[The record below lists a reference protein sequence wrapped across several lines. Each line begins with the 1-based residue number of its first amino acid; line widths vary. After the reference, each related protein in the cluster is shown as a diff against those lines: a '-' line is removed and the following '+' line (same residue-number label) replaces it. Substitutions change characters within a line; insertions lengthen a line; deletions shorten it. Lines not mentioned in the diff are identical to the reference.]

1 MRSLIVLFALAA
13 LSAGVPAARAD
24 SRMDLGATV
33 VNGGLR
39 GFYLSLGEYYRVP
52 EREIVVIRD
61 RHIPDYD
68 IPVVLYIAQ
77 RARVAPGVVVDL
89 RLAGNSWMDITL
101 RFGLGPDIYYVPA
114 QRVYGPPYGNA
125 YGYYKHKKRKDWHTI
140 RLADDDVV
148 NLVNLRFISERYGH
162 PPEEVMRMRSAGR
175 SFVAINDEF
184 RRGRGEKESRQ
195 GQGGRDNQ
203 PQGPDRGERGFQE
216 PGGREY
222 RSWEQRSGKDKGGA
236 ARQGGSERHPGKGRG
251 RGKGDD

>member
-13 LSAGVPAARAD
+13 LSVGAPAVQAD
-24 SRMDLGATV
+24 TRMDLGATI
-33 VNGGLR
+33 VNGDLR

-61 RHIPDYD
+61 RRIPDYD

-101 RFGLGPDIYYVPA
+101 RFGLGPDIYYVPV

-125 YGYYKHKKRKDWHTI
+125 YGHFKQKKRKDWHTI
-140 RLADDDVV
+140 RLDDDEVV

-175 SFVAINDEF
+175 SFVAINDEL
-184 RRGRGEKESRQ
+184 RRGRKEKEFQGPGRGEK
-195 GQGGRDNQ
+195 
-203 PQGPDRGERGFQE
+203 GFQE
-216 PGGREY
+216 PGRREY
-222 RSWEQRSGKDKGGA
+222 RSWEQRGGKGKGV
-236 ARQGGSERHPGKGRG
+236 RQEGNERQQGKGKGRDK
-251 RGKGDD
+251 KGD

>member
-13 LSAGVPAARAD
+13 LAVGAPAAQAD
-24 SRMDLGATV
+24 TRMDLGATI
-33 VNGGLR
+33 VNGDLR

-77 RARVAPGVVVDL
+77 RAHVAPGVVVDL

-101 RFGLGPDIYYVPA
+101 RFGLGPDIYYVPV

-125 YGYYKHKKRKDWHTI
+125 YGYFKNKKRKDWHTI

-175 SFVAINDEF
+175 SFVAINDEL
-184 RRGRGEKESRQ
+184 RRGRREKEVQGPGRGEKEFQ
-195 GQGGRDNQ
+195 V
-203 PQGPDRGERGFQE
+203 PDRG
-216 PGGREY
+216 EY
-222 RSWEQRSGKDKGGA
+222 RSWEQRGGKGKG
-236 ARQGGSERHPGKGRG
+236 ARKEGDERHPGKGKG
-251 RGKGDD
+251 RDKKGD

>member
-13 LSAGVPAARAD
+13 LAVGAPAAQAD
-24 SRMDLGATV
+24 TRMDLGATI
-33 VNGGLR
+33 VNGDLR

-77 RARVAPGVVVDL
+77 RAHVAPGVVVDL

-101 RFGLGPDIYYVPA
+101 RFGLGPDIYYVPV

-125 YGYYKHKKRKDWHTI
+125 YGYFKNKKRKDWHTI

-175 SFVAINDEF
+175 SFVAINNEL
-184 RRGRGEKESRQ
+184 RRGRREKEVQGPGRGEKEFQ
-195 GQGGRDNQ
+195 A
-203 PQGPDRGERGFQE
+203 PDRG
-216 PGGREY
+216 EY
-222 RSWEQRSGKDKGGA
+222 RSWEQRGGKGKG
-236 ARQGGSERHPGKGRG
+236 ARQEEGNERHPGKGKG
-251 RGKGDD
+251 RDKRDD

>member
-1 MRSLIVLFALAA
+1 MRSLIVLLSLAA
-13 LSAGVPAARAD
+13 LSVGAPAAQAD
-24 SRMDLGATV
+24 TRMDIGATI
-33 VNGGLR
+33 VNGDLR
-39 GFYLSLGEYYRVP
+39 GFYLSLGEYYQVP

-77 RARVAPGVVVDL
+77 RAHVAPGVVVDL

-101 RFGLGPDIYYVPA
+101 RFGLGPDIYYVPV

-125 YGYYKHKKRKDWHTI
+125 YGYYKKKRKDWHTI

-184 RRGRGEKESRQ
+184 RRGRREKEFQGPGRGEKEAR
-195 GQGGRDNQ
+195 
-203 PQGPDRGERGFQE
+203 E
-216 PGGREY
+216 PGRREY
-222 RSWEQRSGKDKGGA
+222 RSWEQRSGKEKGV
-236 ARQGGSERHPGKGRG
+236 RQEGNERHPGKGKG
-251 RGKGDD
+251 RDKRND